1 MITRVLKI
9 KSVWIA
15 FFVAFIAV
23 FIMAV
28 TTNAQEDDVAKKYN
42 VTFPI
47 TQLGGCTDI
56 ASCRTFCEDSVNQSP
71 VLVMLNRKD
80 FIKSLKQ

>member
-42 VTFPI
+42 VPFPI

-56 ASCRTFCEDSVNQSP
+56 ASCRTFCEDSVNQSTCISYAKP
-71 VLVMLNRKD
+71 N
-80 FIKSLKQ
+80 IKRFSRLH